1 MPSAWLPGLERSV
14 LARESRAPLNCFSE
28 PSERRTFQDLPAVGE
43 GRESWGLAALET
55 SAEEPGTLLADAGGD
70 PDDNGFDTPLPER
83 TAQVREAL
91 SARTKRARDPCLR
104 RPRDLDERRLPGTVR
119 LPWGQEPSRATD
131 MTQLT
136 DPGLFLNRE
145 LSQLE
150 FNRRVLAQ
158 AQDQGLPPLERLRFL
173 TICSTNLDEFFEI
186 RAAGLKEQVTY
197 GVQQFQSDG
206 LSPQET
212 LRRIALVAHELV
224 AEQYRTLNHELLP
237 ALAAE
242 GIQLLERSAWSAEDA
257 SWIKRYFLSE
267 VLPILTPVGIDPAH
281 PFPRVL
287 NKGLCMAMS
296 VQGRDAFHRQSS
308 VAIVQVPRSL
318 PRLIALPREPGLGQ
332 PAFVMLSSVI
342 QAHAD
347 ELFPGMSVTDC
358 FQFRVTRNSDLWV
371 DEEEVDNL
379 LHALEG
385 ELPNRKFGEAV
396 RLEVTD
402 TCSPEMAQFLL
413 QNVGLTAEDLYRVD
427 GPVNLNR
434 LATIFTLVDRADLKF
449 PSFAPGMQA
458 RLKQAQ
464 DLFET
469 IRGGDVLL
477 HHPYESFAPVVQLLT
492 QAAEDPH
499 VLAIKMTLYRTEV
512 GSPIVT
518 ALFDA
523 ARAGKEV
530 TAVVELRARFD
541 EAANIDLA
549 TRLQEAGAN
558 VVYGIVGYKAHAK
571 MLLIVRR
578 EGRRLRRY
586 VHLGTGNYHPG
597 TARAYSDIGLL
608 TARPEIGTDV
618 HRLFQELTGLG
629 HVARLKCLLRSPF
642 TLRSAL
648 LELIGREMDEA
659 RAGRKA
665 RIIAR
670 LNSLS
675 EPGIVQALYQASQA
689 GVDVDL
695 IVRGICCLRPG
706 VRGVSDRI
714 RVRSIVGRF
723 LEHSR
728 IYYFENGGEPEVYLG
743 SADWMPRN
751 LHDRVEVLYPLKNPL
766 LRDRVRHEILAVY
779 LADNV
784 KSRFLQK
791 DGRYL
796 RPWQSARGRSGRPP
810 RGHSAF
816 NAQEFFIALAEG
828 KETPEAIPAPVRRRS
843 SRVLI

>member
-1 MPSAWLPGLERSV
+1 MQRIAWQEHSSPADGTYLRHTGCFHQASSRDSETAFVAGLE
-14 LARESRAPLNCFSE
+14 LLQPAAPC
-28 PSERRTFQDLPAVGE
+28 
-43 GRESWGLAALET
+43 ESWISPLRSGAA
-55 SAEEPGTLLADAGGD
+55 SRMP
-70 PDDNGFDTPLPER
+70 
-83 TAQVREAL
+83 QL
-91 SARTKRARDPCLR
+91 S
-104 RPRDLDERRLPGTVR
+104 
-119 LPWGQEPSRATD
+119 
-131 MTQLT
+131 
-136 DPGLFLNRE
+136 DPGMFLNRE
-145 LSQLE
+145 LSLLE

-158 AQDQGLPPLERLRFL
+158 ARDPGLPLLERLRFL

-206 LSPQET
+206 LTPQET
-212 LRRIALVAHELV
+212 LRRLAVVAHGLV
-224 AEQYRTLNHELLP
+224 AEQYRTLNEELLP

-242 GIQLLERSAWSAEDA
+242 GVHLLERSGWSADDA

-287 NKGLCMAMS
+287 NKGLCMAMN
-296 VQGRDAFHRQSS
+296 VEGRDAFHRQSG

-318 PRLIALPREPGLGQ
+318 PRLIALPRESGSGEH
-332 PAFVMLSSVI
+332 AFVMLSSVL
-342 QAHAD
+342 QAHAS
-347 ELFPGMSVTDC
+347 ELFPGMSVTGC

-396 RLEVTD
+396 RLEVTG
-402 TCSPEMAQFLL
+402 TCSPEMAGFLL
-413 QNVGLTAEDLYRVD
+413 QNVGLLEEDLYRVD

-434 LATIFTLVDRADLKF
+434 LGTIYSLVDRADLKF
-449 PSFAPGMQA
+449 PFFVPGTQA
-458 RLKQAQ
+458 RLKLSQ

-492 QAAEDPH
+492 QAADDPH
-499 VLAIKMTLYRTEV
+499 VLAIKMTLYRTEAR
-512 GSPIVT
+512 SPIVT
-518 ALFDA
+518 ALLGA
-523 ARAGKEV
+523 ARTGKEV

-597 TARAYSDIGLL
+597 AARAYTDIGLL
-608 TARPEIGTDV
+608 TARAEIGTDV
-618 HRLFQELTGLG
+618 HKLFQELTGLG

-642 TLRSAL
+642 TLRSAI
-648 LELIGREMDEA
+648 LERIGREMDEA
-659 RAGRKA
+659 RAGRRA

-675 EPGIVQALYQASQA
+675 EPGVIQALYEASQA
-689 GVDVDL
+689 GVQVDL
-695 IVRGICCLRPG
+695 LVRGICCLRPG
-706 VRGVSDRI
+706 IRGVSENI

-728 IYYFENGGEPEVYLG
+728 VYYFFAGGEEELLCS
-743 SADWMPRN
+743 SADWMERN
-751 LHDRVEVLYPLKNPL
+751 FFRRFEVAFPILDED
-766 LRDRVRHEILAVY
+766 LR
-779 LADNV
+779 
-784 KSRFLQK
+784 
-791 DGRYL
+791 
-796 RPWQSARGRSGRPP
+796 
-810 RGHSAF
+810 
-816 NAQEFFIALAEG
+816 
-828 KETPEAIPAPVRRRS
+828 
-843 SRVLI
+843 SRVLAEALELPLSDNQQAWELEADGSYVRTEPGRKQPLRSQKALLDHHGEHFRARPEKGAASKKAGPKRRLAADPELDDREEKRSRRA